1 MEPPFHGHVR
11 RRHLGPRHS
20 FPAEVCAQVKLIS
33 FASGL
38 FIKDRAAPTQA
49 GAIWEGKHS
58 TKSMIYKNI

>member
-1 MEPPFHGHVR
+1 
-11 RRHLGPRHS
+11 
-20 FPAEVCAQVKLIS
+20 VCAQVKLIS